1 MPVKKTQNI
10 LLLAGIISC
19 AIYFLWSLVRV
30 LIDLSFA
37 QDDNWVRFVLANQ
50 VYPAL
55 FWLLLLVFP
64 ILLLV
69 FNFKGKEGK
78 VMSILSMTV
87 YAVIL
92 VVWLFTALTPAIPQY
107 LVFSKLGLL
116 DTYFI
121 HIVKFMGD
129 GGWLLLGGIVC
140 VFVGSVLSLPKRN
153 KKEEEIQ

>member
-1 MPVKKTQNI
+1 MKKAKNI

-37 QDDNWVRFVLANQ
+37 QDDNGVRFVLANQ

-55 FWLLLLVFP
+55 FWTLLLIFP

-69 FNFKGKEGK
+69 HNLKGKDGK
-78 VMSILSMTV
+78 TMPILSITV
-87 YAVIL
+87 CAIIL

-107 LVFSKLGLL
+107 LVFSKVGLL
-116 DTYFI
+116 DTYFV
-121 HIVKFMGD
+121 HILKFMGE
-129 GGWLLLGGIVC
+129 GGWLLFDGYVC
-140 VFVGSVLSLPKRN
+140 VLIGSILSLPKRN
-153 KKEEEIQ
+153 KKVEEIQ